1 MAELQNIG
9 IHAVRV
15 HQTYDEL
22 KYRYMFSRSWDGVKE
37 AKGVATIPVGCVVR
51 TKEDIIHALEDGAD
65 YICLAGDV
73 VDKAPEQGYEAL
85 KEYIDFVHN
94 YQG

>member
-1 MAELQNIG
+1 M
-9 IHAVRV
+9 
-15 HQTYDEL
+15 
-22 KYRYMFSRSWDGVKE
+22 
-37 AKGVATIPVGCVVR
+37 R

-94 YQG
+94 YQGCQSSNNHGGYSGYQAKMRKGVVFYGDFLEKGLGFRPRLISLL